1 MLTVLLLTACP
12 KTVPPREL
20 EKIASVEEAMRDADA
35 AWAQRPDATAV
46 RKALSLYQSAAAGDP
61 ARIDGNVAVVRAVG
75 WLLEHGAKE
84 DRKELADEAVAAG
97 EQCQQRTPDAPLCN
111 YWQAV
116 AMGLR
121 IREHKL
127 TDAVAMGLRIREH
140 KLTAITGLSRVIELL
155 KKASAQDPSLDEG
168 GPFRVL
174 ALLLVRAPPWPAGP
188 GNSDDALAAAQQA
201 VAHGPDHPLNQ
212 LVLAESL
219 EATGETEGAKAA
231 YRKAAQLGRTGKDPD
246 GADWAA
252 QAEAALAKL

>member
-1 MLTVLLLTACP
+1 MKRVALLTVFALAACP
-12 KTVPPREL
+12 KLVPPREL
-20 EKIASVEEAMRDADA
+20 EKIASVEEALRDADA
-35 AWAQRPDATAV
+35 AWAQRPDTTAV

-61 ARIDGNVAVVRAVG
+61 ARIDADVAVVRAVG

-97 EQCQQRTPDAPLCN
+97 EQCQQRKPDAPLCN

-127 TDAVAMGLRIREH
+127 T
-140 KLTAITGLSRVIELL
+140 AITGLSKVIDLL

-201 VAHGPDHPLNQ
+201 VARGPDHPLNH
-212 LVLAESL
+212 LVLGESL
-219 EATGETEGAKAA
+219 EATGETEGAKAV
-231 YRKAAQLGRTGKDPD
+231 YRKAAQLGRTSKDPD

>member
-46 RKALSLYQSAAAGDP
+46 RKALSLYQSSAAGDP

-111 YWQAV
+111 YWQ
-116 AMGLR
+116 
-121 IREHKL
+121 
-127 TDAVAMGLRIREH
+127 AVAMGLRIREH

-246 GADWAA
+246 GADCAA

>member
-111 YWQAV
+111 YWQ
-116 AMGLR
+116 
-121 IREHKL
+121 
-127 TDAVAMGLRIREH
+127 AVAMGLRIREH